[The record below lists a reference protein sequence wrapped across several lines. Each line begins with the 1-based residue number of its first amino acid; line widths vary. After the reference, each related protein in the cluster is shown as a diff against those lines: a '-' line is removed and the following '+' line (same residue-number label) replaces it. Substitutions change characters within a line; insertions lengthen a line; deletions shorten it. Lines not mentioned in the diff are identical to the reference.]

1 MVGLLMICLLVLVLT
16 FHFEFDS
23 IKKIINDKFED
34 LQLEAS
40 SRSID
45 YVIPSIDDDYGL

>member
-1 MVGLLMICLLVLVLT
+1 MVGLIMICLLLLVLT

-23 IKKIINDKFED
+23 IKKYINDKLEE

-40 SRSID
+40 SRSLD
-45 YVIPSIDDDYGL
+45 YVIPSIDDDYGI